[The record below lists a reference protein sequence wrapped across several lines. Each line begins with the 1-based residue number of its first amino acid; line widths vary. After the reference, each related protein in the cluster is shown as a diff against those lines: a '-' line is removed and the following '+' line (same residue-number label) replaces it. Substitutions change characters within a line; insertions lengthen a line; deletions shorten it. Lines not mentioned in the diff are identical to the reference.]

1 MLFLGFLFPLKEYIK
16 IIGIIQYFY
25 HKIIFAGLWDE
36 SMTLDEFFFGYAE
49 SRRIFDAL
57 RDMIE
62 ALGPVAMR
70 VTKSQIAF
78 RRVKA
83 FAWA

>member
-1 MLFLGFLFPLKEYIK
+1 V
-16 IIGIIQYFY
+16 
-25 HKIIFAGLWDE
+25 
-36 SMTLDEFFFGYAE
+36 E